1 MKEAKVNRQSLRK
14 TLSGKAQKLV
24 AAVAV
29 LWMLFQIVVAGQ
41 FVYIIPHKTRIVH
54 LGFAL
59 VMIFLLTPFFRGSR
73 RDRIGW
79 ADYLLAGATAAV
91 SAGMFIRY
99 DALIR
104 MGGRCDNIDV
114 LLGILTLLLMYEG
127 ARRVVSPGLSI
138 LSLIVLAYAF
148 FGQYVPGMLATSGF
162 GLKRLINHLVL
173 GGEGIYGFAL
183 GVSAETIVIF
193 VIFGAVLQEVG
204 ISDYFY
210 DLANAIAGSSR
221 GGPAK
226 VAVISSSLMGM
237 VSGETSANVAT
248 TGAFTIP
255 LMKRVGY
262 DNNFAGAVE
271 CAASAGGQILPPV
284 MGATAFMLADTLGI
298 PYIQLAVA
306 AILPAILYY
315 VSVFATVH
323 FRAVRLNL
331 SGSDDVKRDWKDLFQ
346 RSYLLLPM
354 VGIVVLLVMN
364 YTPTFAAFWGG
375 IVSALV
381 LSFVRKE
388 TRLNKE
394 KLLRILYNSAKTVMT
409 LGTATAVVGIV
420 VGTFSLTGITMTIAR
435 MIFQVT
441 GGIKLLTLA
450 MTMLVAMILG
460 MGLPTSAAYVLASI
474 SAAPAL
480 TLVGIS
486 DLPAHL
492 FVFYY
497 GCMSTITPPVATG
510 AYTAAGLSGGNPNK
524 IGFLSMRLAVA
535 GFIVPFIFIYTPDL
549 LLGGSINVPAMLFA
563 FLVTAVGLLFLCA
576 AIEGAL
582 LKPIAKY
589 MRLVYVAIALLLI
602 WPNVMVSAIGLV
614 IAAVCFILTAVH
626 KKKNCAEDQIL

>member
-1 MKEAKVNRQSLRK
+1 MKEHKVSRQSLRK
-14 TLSGKAQKLV
+14 SLNGTPQKATLV
-24 AAVAV
+24 VAV
-29 LWMLFQIVVAGQ
+29 LWMLFQIVIAAQ
-41 FVYIIPHKTRIVH
+41 FIHVTPHKVRIVH

-59 VMIFLLTPFFRGSR
+59 IMIFLLTPIFRKSR
-73 RDRIGW
+73 TDKISLVDG
-79 ADYLLAGATAAV
+79 LLVLVTAGV
-91 SAGMFIRY
+91 FAGMYVRY
-99 DALIR
+99 DALIK
-104 MGGRCDNIDV
+104 MGGRCADIDV
-114 LLGILTLLLMYEG
+114 VLGILTLLLMYEG

-148 FGQYVPGMLATSGF
+148 FGQYVPGILATSGYS
-162 GLKRLINHLVL
+162 LQRIINHLVL
-173 GGEGIYGFAL
+173 GGEGVYGFAL

-210 DLANAIAGSSR
+210 DLANAIAGNSR

-298 PYIQLAVA
+298 PYIQLAIA
-306 AILPAILYY
+306 AVLPAILYY
-315 VSVFATVH
+315 VSVFSTVH
-323 FRAVRLNL
+323 FRAVRLQL
-331 SGSDDVKRDWKDLFQ
+331 SSSDDVKKNWGDLLK
-346 RSYLLLPM
+346 RSYLLLPL

-364 YTPTFAAFWGG
+364 YTPTFSAFWGG
-375 IVSALV
+375 IVVAVV
-381 LSFVRKE
+381 LSFIRKD

-394 KLLRILYNSAKTVMT
+394 KILRIMYNAAKTAMT

-420 VGTFSLTGITMTIAR
+420 VGTFSLTGITMTLAR
-435 MIFQVT
+435 IIFQIT
-441 GGIKLLTLA
+441 GGIKILTLF

-524 IGFLSMRLAVA
+524 IGFISMRLAVA
-535 GFIVPFIFIYTPDL
+535 GFVVPFIFIYTPDL
-549 LLGGSINVPAMLFA
+549 LLGAETHVLSMLFA
-563 FLVTAVGLLFLCA
+563 FIVTALGLIYLCA
-576 AIEGAL
+576 AIEGAF

-589 MRLVYVAIALLLI
+589 MRLIFVVLALLLI
-602 WPNVMVSAIGLV
+602 WPNVFVSTVGLV
-614 IAAVCFILTAVH
+614 IAVVVAFASAVH
-626 KKKNCAEDQIL
+626 NKKHQHDPN

>member
-1 MKEAKVNRQSLRK
+1 MKEQKVSRQSLRK
-14 TLSGKAQKLV
+14 SLGGATQKAV
-24 AAVAV
+24 VVIAVV
-29 LWMLFQIVVAGQ
+29 WMLFQIVIAAQ
-41 FVYIIPHKTRIVH
+41 FVTITPHKVRIVH

-59 VMIFLLTPFFRGSR
+59 VMIFLLTPLFRKSR
-73 RDRIGW
+73 LDRIGW
-79 ADYLLAGATAAV
+79 LDWLLAAVTVAV
-91 SAGMFIRY
+91 SAGMYVRY
-99 DALIR
+99 DALIK
-104 MGGRCDNIDV
+104 MGGRCADV
-114 LLGILTLLLMYEG
+114 DVVLGILTLLLMYEG

-138 LSLIVLAYAF
+138 LSLIILAYAF
-148 FGQYVPGMLATSGF
+148 FGQYVPGILATSGYS
-162 GLKRLINHLVL
+162 LTRIINHLVL

-193 VIFGAVLQEVG
+193 VIFGALLQEVG

-210 DLANAIAGSSR
+210 DLANAIAGNSR

-262 DNNFAGAVE
+262 DNDFSGAVE

-298 PYIQLAVA
+298 PYIQLAIA
-306 AILPAILYY
+306 AILPAVLYY
-315 VSVFATVH
+315 VSVFSTVH

-331 SGSDDVKRDWKDLFQ
+331 SSSDDVKKDWIDLLK

-354 VGIVVLLVMN
+354 VGIVVLLVLN

-375 IVSALV
+375 IVVAVV
-381 LSFVRKE
+381 LSFLRKE

-394 KLLRILYNSAKTVMT
+394 KLLRILYTSAKTTMT

-420 VGTFSLTGITMTIAR
+420 VGTFSLTGITMTLAR
-435 MIFQVT
+435 IIFQIT
-441 GGIKLLTLA
+441 GGIKILTLF

-549 LLGGSINVPAMLFA
+549 LLGSSIHVPAMLFA
-563 FLVTAVGLLFLCA
+563 FVVTAVGLIYLCA

-582 LKPIAKY
+582 LRPVAKY
-589 MRLVYVAIALLLI
+589 MRVAFVVIALLLI
-602 WPNVMVSAIGLV
+602 WPNVVISTIGLV
-614 IAAVCFILTAVH
+614 IAVAVMAFAAVH
-626 KKKNCAEDQIL
+626 NKKAAQKSQS

>member
-1 MKEAKVNRQSLRK
+1 MKEQKVSRQSMRK
-14 TLSGKAQKLV
+14 SLSGTTQKVVV
-24 AAVAV
+24 AIAV
-29 LWMLFQIVVAGQ
+29 LWMLFQIVVAAQ
-41 FVYIIPHKTRIVH
+41 FVSMTPHKVRIVH

-59 VMIFLLTPFFRGSR
+59 VMIFLLTPFFRRSR
-73 RDRIGW
+73 LDRISW
-79 ADYLLAGATAAV
+79 LDCVMVAATVAV
-91 SAGMFIRY
+91 FAGMYIRY
-99 DALIR
+99 DALIK
-104 MGGRCDNIDV
+104 MGGRCADIDV
-114 LLGILTLLLMYEG
+114 VLGVLTLILMYEG

-148 FGQYVPGMLATSGF
+148 FGQYVPGVLATSGYT
-162 GLKRLINHLVL
+162 LKRIINHLVL
-173 GGEGIYGFAL
+173 GGEGVYGFAL

-210 DLANAIAGSSR
+210 DLANAIAGNSR

-262 DNNFAGAVE
+262 DNNFSGAVE

-315 VSVFATVH
+315 VSVFSTVH

-331 SGSDDVKRDWKDLFQ
+331 SSSDDVKKNWGDLLK

-375 IVSALV
+375 IVVAVV
-381 LSFVRKE
+381 LSFLRKD

-394 KLLRILYNSAKTVMT
+394 KLLHIMYNSARTAMT

-420 VGTFSLTGITMTIAR
+420 VGTFSLTGITMTLAR
-435 MIFQVT
+435 IIFQIT
-441 GGIKLLTLA
+441 GGIKILTLF

-549 LLGGSINVPAMLFA
+549 LLGSSINVPAMLFA
-563 FLVTAVGLLFLCA
+563 FVVTALGLIYLCA

-582 LKPIAKY
+582 LKPVAKY
-589 MRLVYVAIALLLI
+589 MRVLFAVLALLLI
-602 WPNVMVSAIGLV
+602 WPNVAVSAIGLV
-614 IAAVCFILTAVH
+614 IAVAVMVIAAVH
-626 KKKNCAEDQIL
+626 NRKNAQ